1 MPKNLQKNVKKNS
14 MQFLLNML
22 GGGSIFSVSWEG
34 ANQNTSIDALH
45 FTQKKNVLVEGW
57 FLYY

>member
-1 MPKNLQKNVKKNS
+1 LQKNVKKNS

-45 FTQKKNVLVEGW
+45 FTQNKNVLVEGW